1 MQKFDWFCLIL
12 IGCLSAVHAG
22 GEWLAA
28 DYVQNIENQRRA
40 HHFDR
45 TLIISGEQSARMVAR
60 DASAAPTQAPGS
72 GGGQASTQ
80 FLSSASLEWLL
91 RRPFVSSVHPWS
103 VQNWEA
109 SAASAPP
116 FQVSVYGIDARDVS
130 AFRLGDQ
137 NALEDGSL
145 VLSETTRK
153 ALRLGSGEVTL
164 SLPSEILAQLPA
176 ETAEFARQSG
186 SAILPLSRE
195 TLADPPGLKPG
206 KNVAYIHRDADQISG
221 VMKPAALY
229 LVLLVDGAD
238 LADAKAEMG
247 AYLDEFERTSSL
259 GVRPVVRAVDE
270 YFPPVVSD
278 AEVRT
283 WLIWLRILLVAL
295 YLVAGLGAAWLKLRQ
310 HEVEMALRVALGSTP
325 VDAFGVV
332 YGRWLGQLAL
342 ASLVGFVA
350 VSSVAVFM
358 GQLNHLPVSMGV
370 LLLALLALLLGT
382 LWVARAS
389 LEQEPLRTL
398 AGES

>member
-12 IGCLSAVHAG
+12 IGCLSGVHAG

-28 DYVQNIENQRRA
+28 DYVRNMENQRRA

-45 TLIISGEQSARMVAR
+45 TLIISGEQSARMDAP
-60 DASAAPTQAPGS
+60 DASAASTRATGS

-80 FLSSASLEWLL
+80 FLSAASLEWLL

-109 SAASAPP
+109 NTANAAP
-116 FQVSVYGIDARDVS
+116 FQLSVYGIDARDVS
-130 AFRLGDQ
+130 AFRLGDR
-137 NALEDGSL
+137 NALDDGAL
-145 VLSETTRK
+145 VLSEATRK
-153 ALRLGSGEVTL
+153 ALQLEPGEITLG
-164 SLPSEILAQLPA
+164 LPSEILAQLPA
-176 ETAEFARQSG
+176 ETAELARQSA

-195 TLADPPGLKPG
+195 ALADPPGLKPG
-206 KNVAYIHRDADQISG
+206 KNVAYIHRDADQISA

-229 LVLLVDGAD
+229 LVLLADGAD
-238 LADAKAEMG
+238 LADAKAEIG
-247 AYLDEFERTSSL
+247 AYLDEFEPAGSL

-270 YFPPVVSD
+270 YFPPVVRD

-283 WLIWLRILLVAL
+283 WLVWLRILLVAL
-295 YLVAGLGAAWLKLRQ
+295 CLVAGLGAAWLKLRQ

-325 VDAFGVV
+325 VDAFSVV
-332 YGRWLGQLAL
+332 YGRWLGRLAV
-342 ASLVGFVA
+342 ASLTGFVA
-350 VSSVAVFM
+350 VSSVAVLL
-358 GQLNHLPVSMGV
+358 GQLNHLPVSLAV
-370 LLLALLALLLGT
+370 LLLALLALLVGT
-382 LWVARAS
+382 VWVARAS